1 MEPDKFNFT
10 DEEFLSVLNIMLK
23 IDAPIT
29 GEFIPLDSLD
39 SEFKLHGLDSL
50 GVLVFFTWIVDL
62 FGISESTM
70 DNFTED
76 QNFTVRAVKEFITRE
91 ATQTYCYADIQKHI
105 KGDYFGEVS

>member
-1 MEPDKFNFT
+1 M
-10 DEEFLSVLNIMLK
+10 
-23 IDAPIT
+23 
-29 GEFIPLDSLD
+29 
-39 SEFKLHGLDSL
+39 FKLILQIFKLSFTIFKL
-50 GVLVFFTWIVDL
+50 RFTSVLVFFTWIVDL